1 MKYNTPQTLTQIA
14 ELLGA
19 KSVGNHSVS
28 ITGHNEIH
36 VVEPG
41 EIVFVD
47 HPKYYDKALNC
58 NATVVL
64 INKEV
69 DCPEGKALL
78 ISDDPFRDFNKLT
91 LHFNPFVASDAMI
104 DPSAA
109 IGEGTRIQPGAY
121 VGPGV
126 EIGKNCF
133 IHANAVINQGA
144 VLGNDVIVHSNA
156 TIGSEAFYYK
166 KRPSGYDKLITGGR
180 AVLEDQVEIGAGT
193 TIDRGV
199 SGDTRIGEGTKI
211 DNLVHIGHDTV
222 VGEHCLFAAMV
233 AIAGCCVIGNHV
245 TIWGKSTISS
255 DKKVGDNAVILAISA
270 VDKNLEGG
278 KTYFGAPAI
287 EAREAWKEKVKL
299 KRLLKDA

>member
-121 VGPGV
+121 IGPGV
-126 EIGKNCF
+126 KIGKNCF

-144 VLGNDVIVHSNA
+144 VLGDDVIVHSNA
-156 TIGSEAFYYK
+156 TVGSEAFYYK

-199 SGDTRIGEGTKI
+199 SGDTRIGKGTKI
-211 DNLVHIGHDTV
+211 DNLVHVGHDTV

-255 DKKVGDNAVILAISA
+255 DKKVGNNAVILAISA